1 MIPLCLCILQ
11 EIEFDF
17 SEGSGEYFFAA
28 AFYADCEHELFPVK
42 GGMRLALLYNL
53 VRKGKGEAPRLAVE
67 GYLYSIEQFWA

>member
-1 MIPLCLCILQ
+1 MQ

-17 SEGSGEYFFAA
+17 SEGSGEYFYAA

-53 VRKGKGEAPRLAVE
+53 VRKGKEMPRLAVE
-67 GYLYSIEQFWA
+67 GHLFDRANFGSSFK